1 MVFIYLCP
9 KTINQIKNIIM
20 SFIRKVS
27 LIAGLTLALG
37 VTAQTNPLWMRYSA
51 ISPDGQTI
59 AFSYKGDL
67 FTVPAAG
74 GTAHQLTSNAAYDAY
89 PVWSPDGGS
98 IAFASAREG
107 GLDVY
112 IVGKQGGTPLRLTT
126 DSGNETPLCFLDNGT
141 VLFEATNMPSARSI
155 LFASRSFP
163 QVYQVS
169 ASGGR
174 ARLFSELPM
183 QDLSVNAHGDILYH
197 DIKGYEDPFRK
208 HHTSSITRDVWLK
221 QEGKF
226 TKLTD
231 FNGEDR
237 TPRWAPDGK
246 SYYYLSE
253 MDGTFNVYR
262 NTIGGKPVQ
271 LTRHITNPVRFLTVA
286 NNGTLCYGYNGEI
299 YTLREGEEPHRVNI
313 TIAAD
318 QTEKDLVRQIRSSG
332 ATAISVSP
340 SGKEVAFVMHGDV
353 YVTSVEYKTTKQV
366 TNTPE
371 QERTID
377 FAPDGR
383 SIVYDSERGG
393 MWQIYQTSIKNK
405 DEKLFTYAT
414 DLVEEQLTN
423 TGHTS
428 IQPTYSPD
436 GKSVAFLEDRA
447 TLRAVDVKSKVVRTL
462 MDGKFI
468 YSYSDGDVW
477 YEWSPDSRWLL
488 SSYIGQ
494 GGWNSQ
500 DVALVNAS
508 GNGEVHNLTESG
520 YNEGNAK
527 WVLGGKAMIFTSD
540 RAGFRSHGSW
550 GAEDDV
556 YIMFF
561 DLDAYERFKMTKE
574 EKALADEAAKEKKK
588 ETADKAKNDKPVK
601 KSNKK
606 KKGGAADEK
615 PAVPALQLD
624 LENCGDRI
632 ARLTVNSSRL
642 GDMVLSNGGDTL
654 YYQAAFEGGMD
665 LWKHDLRENK
675 TEIVL
680 KDVGYGPMTADKDG
694 KNLFLCTGS
703 GIKKIDLAK
712 GKPEAVSFEANFNYR
727 PAQEREYIFNH
738 IWQQVQDKFYVEN
751 IHGVDWQGYRENYKR
766 FLPYINNNYDFRDM
780 LSEMLGE
787 LNGSHTGARY
797 NPEGPT
803 LKTAALGLFMDAS
816 YQGDGLR
823 VEEVIKRGPFAVKK
837 TGVTPGCIIEK
848 IDGNEIRANEDYN
861 WMLDGKAG
869 KPIRVT
875 VYNPMIKKRFDVNVK
890 AISKGEQTEL
900 LYKRWVDRNRALVD
914 SLSGG
919 QLAYVHVKEMDSE
932 SFRTVYR
939 ELLSD
944 KNRNR
949 KAAIVDE
956 RHNGGGWLHDDLCT
970 LLGGKQYQEFVPHG
984 KVVGADPFNKWTKPS
999 CVLVCEDDYSNGHG
1013 FPWVYRELGI
1023 GKLIGTPVAGTMT
1036 AVWWETLIDRTLV
1049 FGIPQVGCR
1058 DMRGNYCENTPL
1070 LPDVE
1075 VYNTPEDYLTGHDR
1089 QLERAIQE
1097 MLK

>member
-1 MVFIYLCP
+1 MNN
-9 KTINQIKNIIM
+9 K
-20 SFIRKVS
+20 RR
-27 LIAGLTLALG
+27 LTLVAIVLMAIG
-37 VTAQTNPLWMRYSA
+37 AAAQNNPLWMRFCA

-59 AFSYKGDL
+59 AFSYMGDL
-67 FTVPAAG
+67 FTVPTQG
-74 GTAHQLTSNAAYDAY
+74 GTAHQLTTNAGYDAY
-89 PVWSPDGGS
+89 PVWSHDGRS

-107 GLDVY
+107 SLDVY
-112 IVGKQGGTPLRLTT
+112 VMDKDGGTPKRLTT
-126 DSGNETPLCFLDNGT
+126 DSGNETPLCFLDDGT
-141 VLFEATNMPSARSI
+141 VLFEATNMPTAQSN

-169 ASGGR
+169 VNGGR
-174 ARLFSELPM
+174 ARLFSALPM
-183 QDLSVNAHGDILYH
+183 QDLSINSRGDILYH

-208 HHTSSITRDVWLK
+208 HHTSAITRDIWL
-221 QEGKF
+221 QRDGQY

-237 TPRWAPDGK
+237 TPRWAADGN

-253 MDGTFNVYR
+253 QDGTFNVYK
-262 NTIGGKPVQ
+262 NTVGGQAVQ
-271 LTRHITNPVRFLTVA
+271 LTRHKDNPVRFLTVA
-286 NNGTLCYGYNGEI
+286 NNGVLCYGYNGEI
-299 YTLREGEEPHRVNI
+299 YTLREGGEPQRVNI

-318 QTEKDLVRQIRSSG
+318 RTDKELIRQVKTKG
-332 ATAISVSP
+332 ATSICVSP

-353 YVTSVEYKTTKQV
+353 YVTSVDYKTTKQV

-377 FAPDGR
+377 FSPDGR
-383 SIVYDSERGG
+383 SIVYDSERDG
-393 MWQIYQTSIKNK
+393 MWQIYQTSIVNK

-414 DLVEEQLTN
+414 DLKEEQLTN
-423 TGHTS
+423 TGRTS
-428 IQPTYSPD
+428 FQPKYSPD
-436 GKSVAFLEDRA
+436 GKSVAFLKDRC
-447 TLRAVDVKSKVVRTL
+447 TLCAVDVKSKAVRTL
-462 MDGKFI
+462 LDDKYN

-477 YEWSPDSRWLL
+477 FEWSPDSRWLV
-488 SSYIGQ
+488 SSYIGT

-500 DVALVNAS
+500 DVALVSAN
-508 GNGEVHNLTESG
+508 GNKEVHNLTESG

-527 WVLGGKAMIFTSD
+527 WVLGGKAIIFGSD

-550 GAEDDV
+550 GSEDDV

-561 DLDAYERFKMTKE
+561 DLDAYEHFKMSKE
-574 EKALADEAAKEKKK
+574 EKVLQEEAEKEKKK
-588 ETADKAKNDKPVK
+588 EADKEQADKKDKKKND
-601 KSNKK
+601 KK
-606 KKGGAADEK
+606 KKGADADK
-615 PAVPALQLD
+615 PEVPALQFD
-624 LENCGDRI
+624 LENCRDRI
-632 ARLTVNSSRL
+632 VRLTVNSARMS
-642 GDMVLSNGGDTL
+642 DAVLSTSGDTL
-654 YYQAAFEGGMD
+654 YYLAAFEGDMD

-680 KDVGYGPMTADKDG
+680 KGVGEGELKADKG
-694 KNLFLCTGS
+694 CKNLFLCTEG

-712 GKPEAVSFEANFNYR
+712 GKPEAVNFEANFNYR
-727 PAQEREYIFNH
+727 PQEEREYIFNH
-738 IWQQVQDKFYVEN
+738 VWQQVKDKFYVEN
-751 IHGVDWQGYRENYKR
+751 LHGVDWEAYRDNYKR

-797 NPEGPT
+797 NPEGPS
-803 LKTAALGLFMDAS
+803 LKTAALGLFLDDT
-816 YQGDGLR
+816 YQGDGLK
-823 VEEVIKRGPFAVKK
+823 VEEVIKRGPFDEKK

-848 IDGNEIRANEDYN
+848 IDGNAILEGEDYN

-875 VYNPMIKKRFDVNVK
+875 VFNPKTGKRFDVNVK
-890 AISKGEQTEL
+890 AISKGAQQEL

-919 QLAYVHVKEMDSE
+919 QLAYVHVKEMNSE

-949 KAAIVDE
+949 KAVIVDE

-970 LLGGKQYQEFVPHG
+970 LLGGKQYQSFVPQG
-984 KVVGADPFNKWTKPS
+984 KYVGADPFNKWTKPS
-999 CVLVCEDDYSNGHG
+999 CVLMCEDDYSNGHG
-1013 FPWVYRELGI
+1013 FPFVYRELGI

-1036 AVWWETLIDRTLV
+1036 AVWWETLIDNTLI
-1049 FGIPQVGCR
+1049 FGIPQVGCL
-1058 DMRGNYCENTPL
+1058 DMRGNYCENSPL
-1070 LPDVE
+1070 LPDIE
-1075 VYNTPEDYLTGHDR
+1075 VYNTPEDYLSGHDR
-1089 QLERAIQE
+1089 QLERAVQE

>member
-1 MVFIYLCP
+1 MN
-9 KTINQIKNIIM
+9 KTK
-20 SFIRKVS
+20 R
-27 LIAGLTLALG
+27 LTLVAMLLLAIG
-37 VTAQTNPLWMRYSA
+37 AAAQTNPLWMRFCA

-59 AFSYKGDL
+59 AFSYMGDI
-67 FTVPAAG
+67 FTVPTQG
-74 GTAHQLTSNAAYDAY
+74 GTARQLTTNAAYDAY
-89 PVWSPDGGS
+89 PVWSPDGQRL
-98 IAFASAREG
+98 AFSSSREG
-107 GLDVY
+107 SLDVY
-112 IVGKQGGTPLRLTT
+112 VVDKNGGTPKRLTT
-126 DSGNETPLCFLDNGT
+126 DSGDETPLCFLNGET
-141 VLFEATNMPSARSI
+141 VLFEATNMPTAQSI

-169 ASGGR
+169 TSGGR
-174 ARLFSELPM
+174 ARLFSALPM
-183 QDLSVNAHGDILYH
+183 QDLSINGQGDILYH

-208 HHTSSITRDVWLK
+208 HHTSAITRDIWL
-221 QEGKF
+221 QRDGQF
-226 TKLTD
+226 TKLTS

-237 TPRWAPDGK
+237 TPRWAADGN

-253 MDGTFNVYR
+253 QDGTFNVYK
-262 NTIGGKPVQ
+262 NTIGGQAVQ
-271 LTRHITNPVRFLTVA
+271 LTHHKNNPVRFLSVA
-286 NNGTLCYGYNGEI
+286 GNGTLCYGYNGEI
-299 YTLREGEEPHRVNI
+299 YTLREGSEPQRVAI

-318 QTEKDLVRQIRSSG
+318 RNDKELIRQVKSNG

-353 YVTSVEYKTTKQV
+353 YVTAVDYKTTKQI

-377 FAPDGR
+377 FSPDGR
-383 SIVYDSERGG
+383 SIVYDSERNG

-428 IQPTYSPD
+428 FQPQYSPD
-436 GKSVAFLEDRA
+436 GKSVAFLKDRC
-447 TLRAVDVKSKVVRTL
+447 TLSAVDVKTKAVRTL
-462 MDGKFI
+462 MDDKYIF
-468 YSYSDGDVW
+468 SYSDGDVW
-477 YEWSPDSRWLL
+477 FEWSPDSRWLI
-488 SSYIGQ
+488 SSYIGT

-508 GNGEVHNLTESG
+508 GNQEIHNLTESG

-527 WVLGGKAMIFTSD
+527 WALGGKAIIFTSD

-550 GAEDDV
+550 GSEDDV
-556 YIMFF
+556 YIMFL
-561 DLDAYERFKMTKE
+561 DLDAYEHFRMSKE
-574 EKALADEAAKEKKK
+574 EKVLQEEAEKEKKK
-588 ETADKAKNDKPVK
+588 EADKQQADKNTKKKND
-601 KSNKK
+601 KK
-606 KKGGAADEK
+606 KKGAEADK
-615 PAVPALQLD
+615 PAVPALQFD
-624 LENCGDRI
+624 LENCRDRV

-642 GDMVLSNGGDTL
+642 GDAVLSVSGDTL
-654 YYQAAFEGGMD
+654 YYLAAFEGGMD
-665 LWKHDLRENK
+665 LWKHDMRENK

-680 KDVGYGPMTADKDG
+680 KGVGEGQLVADKG
-694 KNLFLCTGS
+694 CKNLFVCTNG

-712 GKPEAVSFEANFNYR
+712 GKPEAVNFEANFNYR
-727 PAQEREYIFNH
+727 PQEEREYIFDH
-738 IWQQVQDKFYVEN
+738 VWQQVKDKFYVEN
-751 IHGVDWQGYRENYKR
+751 LHGTDWEGYRENYKR

-797 NPEGPT
+797 NPEGPS
-803 LKTAALGLFMDAS
+803 LKTAALGLFLDDT
-816 YQGDGLR
+816 YQGDGLK
-823 VEEVIKRGPFAVKK
+823 VAEVIKRGPFDVKK
-837 TGVTPGCIIEK
+837 TGVTAGCIIEK
-848 IDGNEIRANEDYN
+848 IDGNAILANEDYT

-869 KPIRVT
+869 KPIRVSVFSPAT
-875 VYNPMIKKRFDVNVK
+875 GKRFDVNIK
-890 AISKGEQTEL
+890 AISKGAQQEL

-919 QLAYVHVKEMDSE
+919 QLAYVHVKEMNSP

-949 KAAIVDE
+949 KAVIVDE

-970 LLGGKQYQEFVPHG
+970 LLGGQQYQSFVPKG
-984 KVVGADPFNKWTKPS
+984 KYVGADPFNKWNKPS
-999 CVLVCEDDYSNGHG
+999 CVLMCEDDYSNGHG
-1013 FPWVYRELGI
+1013 FPFVYRELGI

-1036 AVWWETLIDRTLV
+1036 AVWWETLIDGSLI
-1049 FGIPQVGCR
+1049 FGIPQVGCV

-1070 LPDVE
+1070 LPDIE

-1089 QLERAIQE
+1089 QLERAVEE

>member
-1 MVFIYLCP
+1 MR
-9 KTINQIKNIIM
+9 IK
-20 SFIRKVS
+20 RRLAVVAAA
-27 LIAGLTLALG
+27 LLALAS
-37 VTAQTNPLWMRYSA
+37 TAQTNPLWMRFSA
-51 ISPDGQTI
+51 ISPDGNTI

-67 FTVPAAG
+67 FTVSAQG

-89 PVWSPDGGS
+89 PVWSPNGQC

-107 GLDVY
+107 SLDVF
-112 IVGKQGGTPLRLTT
+112 IVDKDGGTPKRLTT
-126 DSGNETPLCFLDNGT
+126 DSGNETPLCFLDDGT
-141 VLFEATNMPSARSI
+141 VLFEATIMPTAKSI
-155 LFASRSFP
+155 LFAGRSFP

-169 ASGGR
+169 TDGGR
-174 ARLFSELPM
+174 ARLFSALPM
-183 QDLSVNAHGDILYH
+183 QDLSINARGDILYH
-197 DIKGYEDPFRK
+197 DIKGYEDPYRK
-208 HHTSSITRDVWLK
+208 HHTSSITRDVWLN
-221 QEGKF
+221 QNGKF
-226 TKLTD
+226 TKLTS

-237 TPRWAPDGK
+237 TPRWAPDGNA
-246 SYYYLSE
+246 YYYLSE
-253 MDGTFNVYR
+253 QDGTFNVYK
-262 NTIGGKPVQ
+262 NTIGGGQPKQ
-271 LTRHITNPVRFLTVA
+271 LTRHEKNPVRFLTVA

-299 YTLREGEEPHRVNI
+299 YTLQEGGQPRKVDI

-318 QTEKDLVRQIRSSG
+318 VDDKDLVRQIETSG

-353 YVTSVEYKTTKQV
+353 YVTSVDYKTTKQV

-377 FAPDGR
+377 FSPDGR

-405 DEKLFTYAT
+405 DEKQFTYAT

-423 TGHTS
+423 TGKTS
-428 IQPTYSPD
+428 IQPSYSPD

-447 TLRAVDVKSKVVRTL
+447 TLRAVDVKSKAVRTL
-462 MDGKFI
+462 MDGKYI

-488 SSYIGQ
+488 SSYIGE

-540 RAGFRSHGSW
+540 RAGYRSHGSW
-550 GAEDDV
+550 GTEDDV

-561 DLDAYERFKMTKE
+561 DLDAYDRFRMTKE
-574 EKALADEAAKEKKK
+574 EKVLLEEAEKEKKK
-588 ETADKAKNDKPVK
+588 EADNKGKNDKPAK
-601 KSNKK
+601 KKDNKK
-606 KKGGAADEK
+606 KKGAAAEEK
-615 PAVPALQLD
+615 PAGPALQFDLD
-624 LENCGDRI
+624 NCRDRI
-632 ARLTVNSSRL
+632 ARLTVNSSHL
-642 GDMVLSNGGDTL
+642 GGAVLSNGGDTL

-680 KDVGYGPMTADKDG
+680 KGVGSGPMMASKDG
-694 KNLFLCTGS
+694 KNLFVCTGS

-712 GKPEAVSFEANFNYR
+712 GKPEAVDFEANFNYR
-727 PAQEREYIFNH
+727 PYQEREYIFNH
-738 IWQQVQDKFYVEN
+738 IWQQVKDKFYVED
-751 IHGVDWQGYRENYKR
+751 IHGVDWEGYRDNYKR

-797 NPEGPT
+797 NPEGAA
-803 LKTAALGLFMDAS
+803 LKTAALGLFLDDT

-823 VEEVIKRGPFAVKK
+823 VEEVIKRGPFDVKK
-837 TGVTPGCIIEK
+837 TGVTPGCIIEA
-848 IDGNEIRANEDYN
+848 IDGNGISAGKDYN

-869 KPIRVT
+869 KPIHVT
-875 VYNPMIKKRFDVNVK
+875 VYNPTTKKRFDVTVK
-890 AISKGEQTEL
+890 AISKGEQNEL

-919 QLAYVHVKEMDSE
+919 QLAYVHVKEMNSE

-949 KAAIVDE
+949 KAVIVDE

-970 LLGGKQYQEFVPHG
+970 LLSGKQYQTFVPHG
-984 KVVGADPFNKWTKPS
+984 KVVGADPYNKWTKPS
-999 CVLVCEDDYSNGHG
+999 CVLMCEDDYSNGHG
-1013 FPWVYRELGI
+1013 FPFVYKELGI
-1023 GKLIGTPVAGTMT
+1023 GKLIGTPVPGTMT
-1036 AVWWETLIDRTLV
+1036 AVWWETLIDRSLI

-1058 DMRGNYCENTPL
+1058 DMRGNFCENTQL
-1070 LPDVE
+1070 MPDIE
-1075 VYNTPEDYLTGHDR
+1075 VYNTPEDYLNGHDR
-1089 QLERAIQE
+1089 QLERAVQE
-1097 MLK
+1097 MMK

>member
-1 MVFIYLCP
+1 M
-9 KTINQIKNIIM
+9 NIT
-20 SFIRKVS
+20 RK
-27 LIAGLTLALG
+27 LTLMVAVLM
-37 VTAQTNPLWMRYSA
+37 TIAASAQTNPLWMRFCA

-67 FTVPAAG
+67 FTVSSQG
-74 GTAHQLTSNAAYDAY
+74 GAAHQLTSNAAYDAY
-89 PVWSPDGGS
+89 PVWSPDGQR

-107 GLDVY
+107 SLDVY
-112 IVGKQGGTPLRLTT
+112 VVDKEGGTPKRLTT
-126 DSGNETPLCFLDNGT
+126 DSGNETPLWFLDDGT
-141 VLFEATNMPSARSI
+141 VLFEATNMPTSKSI

-163 QVYQVS
+163 QVYQVNT
-169 ASGGR
+169 SGGR
-174 ARLFSELPM
+174 ARLYSELPM
-183 QDLSVNAHGDILYH
+183 QDLSVNARGDVLYH

-208 HHTSSITRDVWLK
+208 HHTSSITRDIWLK
-221 QEGKF
+221 QSGKF
-226 TKLTD
+226 TKLTS

-237 TPRWAPDGK
+237 TPRWAPDGNA
-246 SYYYLSE
+246 YYYLSE
-253 MDGTFNVYR
+253 QDGTFNVYK
-262 NTIGGKPVQ
+262 NTIGGQAKQ
-271 LTRHITNPVRFLTVA
+271 LTHHKDNPVRFLTVA

-299 YTLREGEEPHRVNI
+299 YTLREGGEPQRVNI
-313 TIAAD
+313 TVTAD
-318 QTEKDLVRQIRSSG
+318 RSEKELIRQIKGNG

-340 SGKEVAFVMHGDV
+340 GGKEVAFVMHGDV
-353 YVTSVEYKTTKQV
+353 YVTSVEYNTTKQV

-377 FAPDGR
+377 FSPDGR
-383 SIVYDSERGG
+383 SIVYDSERNG

-414 DLVEEQLTN
+414 DLEEVQLTN

-428 IQPTYSPD
+428 LQPKYSPD
-436 GKSVAFLEDRA
+436 GKSVAFLENRG
-447 TLRAVDVKSKVVRTL
+447 TLRAVDVKTKAVRTL
-462 MDGKFI
+462 MDGKYI

-488 SSYIGQ
+488 SSYIGT

-500 DVALVNAS
+500 DIALVNAS
-508 GNGEVHNLTESG
+508 GNGEIHNLTESG
-520 YNEGNAK
+520 YNEGNGK

-540 RAGFRSHGSW
+540 RAGYRSHGSW
-550 GAEDDV
+550 GTEDDI

-561 DLDAYERFKMTKE
+561 DLDAYERFTMTKE
-574 EKALADEAAKEKKK
+574 EKVMREEADKEKKK
-588 ETADKAKNDKPVK
+588 ETAEKEKNDKNAK
-601 KSNKK
+601 KKDKK
-606 KKGGAADEK
+606 KKGDADADK
-615 PAVPALQLD
+615 PAVEPLQFD
-624 LENCGDRI
+624 LENCRDRI

-642 GDMVLSNGGDTL
+642 GDAVLSNGGDTL

-680 KDVGYGPMTADKDG
+680 KDVGYGPMLADKDK
-694 KNLFLCTGS
+694 KNLFLCTGR

-712 GKPEAVSFEANFNYR
+712 GKPEAVSYEANFNYR
-727 PAQEREYIFNH
+727 PYEERQYIFNH
-738 IWQQVQDKFYVEN
+738 IWQQVKDKFYVED
-751 IHGVDWQGYRENYKR
+751 IHGVDWEGYRKNYER

-797 NPEGPT
+797 NPEGPS
-803 LKTAALGLFMDAS
+803 LKTAALGLFLDDT
-816 YQGDGLR
+816 YQGNGLR
-823 VEEVIKRGPFAVKK
+823 VDEVIKRGPFAVKN
-837 TGVTPGCIIEK
+837 TGVKPGCIIEK
-848 IDGNEIRANEDYN
+848 IDGHEILAGEDYN

-869 KPIRVT
+869 KPIRVS
-875 VYNPMIKKRFDVNVK
+875 VFDPKAGKRFDVTVK

-914 SLSGG
+914 SLSHG
-919 QLAYVHVKEMDSE
+919 QLAYVHVKEMNSE

-939 ELLSD
+939 ELLND

-949 KAAIVDE
+949 KAVIVDE

-970 LLGGKQYQEFVPHG
+970 LLSGKQYQSFVPHG
-984 KVVGADPFNKWTKPS
+984 QYVGADPFNKWTKPS
-999 CVLVCEDDYSNGHG
+999 CVLMCEDDYSNGHG
-1013 FPWVYRELGI
+1013 FPFVYKELGI
-1023 GKLIGTPVAGTMT
+1023 GKLIGTPVPGTMT
-1036 AVWWETLIDRTLV
+1036 AVWWETLIDPSLV

-1058 DMRGNYCENTPL
+1058 DMRGNFCENTPL
-1070 LPDVE
+1070 MPDIE
-1075 VYNTPEDYLTGHDR
+1075 VYNTPEDYLSGHDR
-1089 QLERAIQE
+1089 QLERAVQE

>member
-1 MVFIYLCP
+1 MNV
-9 KTINQIKNIIM
+9 T
-20 SFIRKVS
+20 RK
-27 LIAGLTLALG
+27 LTLMVAVMMTIG
-37 VTAQTNPLWMRYSA
+37 AAAQTNPLWMRFCA

-67 FTVPAAG
+67 FTVSTQG
-74 GTAHQLTSNAAYDAY
+74 GTARQLTSNAAYDAY
-89 PVWSPDGGS
+89 PVWSADGQR

-107 GLDVY
+107 SLDVY
-112 IVGKQGGTPLRLTT
+112 IVGKDGGTPTRLTT
-126 DSGNETPLCFLDNGT
+126 DSGNETPLWFLNDDT
-141 VLFEATNMPSARSI
+141 VLFEATNMPTAKSI

-163 QVYQVS
+163 QVYQVGT
-169 ASGGR
+169 SGGGR
-174 ARLFSELPM
+174 PRLFSALPM
-183 QDLSVNAHGDILYH
+183 QDLSINARGDVLYH

-208 HHTSSITRDVWLK
+208 HHTSSITRDIWMK
-221 QEGKF
+221 QGESF
-226 TKLTD
+226 TKLTS

-237 TPRWAPDGK
+237 TPRWAPDGNA
-246 SYYYLSE
+246 YYYLSE
-253 MDGTFNVYR
+253 QDGTFNVYK
-262 NTIGGKPVQ
+262 NTIGGQPKQ
-271 LTRHITNPVRFLTVA
+271 LTHHKDNPVRFLTVA

-299 YTLREGEEPHRVNI
+299 YTLHEGGEPQRVNI

-318 QTEKDLVRQIRSSG
+318 ANDKDLIRQIKSSG
-332 ATAISVSP
+332 ATSISVSP
-340 SGKEVAFVMHGDV
+340 GGKEVAFVMHGDV

-377 FAPDGR
+377 FSPDGR
-383 SIVYDSERGG
+383 SIVYDSERNGI
-393 MWQIYQTSIKNK
+393 WQIYQTSIKNK
-405 DEKLFTYAT
+405 DDKLFTYAT

-423 TGHTS
+423 TVHTS
-428 IQPTYSPD
+428 IQPKYSPD
-436 GKSVAFLEDRA
+436 GKSVAFLEDRG
-447 TLRAVDVKSKVVRTL
+447 TLRAVDVKSKAVRTL
-462 MDGKFI
+462 MDGKYI

-488 SSYIGQ
+488 SSYIGT

-540 RAGFRSHGSW
+540 RAGYRSHGSW

-561 DLDAYERFKMTKE
+561 DLDAYDRFRMSKE
-574 EKALADEAAKEKKK
+574 EKVMLEEAEKEQKK
-588 ETADKAKNDKPVK
+588 EADKAKSDKPEK
-601 KSNKK
+601 KKNDKK
-606 KKGGAADEK
+606 KKAATDEK
-615 PAVPALQLD
+615 PAVPALQFD
-624 LENCGDRI
+624 LENCRDRI
-632 ARLTVNSSRL
+632 IRLTVNSSRL
-642 GDMVLSNGGDTL
+642 GDYVLSKGGDTL

-665 LWKHDLRENK
+665 LWKHDLREKK

-680 KDVGYGPMTADKDG
+680 KDVGYGGMKADKDG

-712 GKPEAVSFEANFNYR
+712 GKPEPVAYEANFNYR
-727 PAQEREYIFNH
+727 PYQEREYIFNH
-738 IWQQVQDKFYVEN
+738 IWQQVKDKFYVED
-751 IHGVDWQGYRENYKR
+751 IHGVDWEGYRDNYKR

-797 NPEGPT
+797 NPDGPA
-803 LKTAALGLFMDAS
+803 LKTAALGLFLDDT

-823 VEEVIKRGPFAVKK
+823 IEEVIKRGPFDVKK
-837 TGVTPGCIIEK
+837 TGVTTGCIIEG
-848 IDGNEIRANEDYN
+848 IDGNNIAAGEDYN

-875 VYNPMIKKRFDVNVK
+875 VFNPTTKKRFDVTVK
-890 AISKGEQTEL
+890 AISKGEQQEL
-900 LYKRWVDRNRALVD
+900 LYKRWVDRNRVLVD

-919 QLAYVHVKEMDSE
+919 QLAYVHVKEMNSE
-932 SFRTVYR
+932 SFRTVYL

-949 KAAIVDE
+949 KAVIVDE

-970 LLGGKQYQEFVPHG
+970 LLSGKQYQSFVPHG
-984 KVVGADPFNKWTKPS
+984 QYVGADPFNKWTKPS
-999 CVLVCEDDYSNGHG
+999 CVLMCEDDYSNGHG
-1013 FPWVYRELGI
+1013 FPFVYKELGI
-1023 GKLIGTPVAGTMT
+1023 GKLIGTPVPGTMT
-1036 AVWWETLIDRTLV
+1036 AVWWETLIDRSLV

-1058 DMRGNYCENTPL
+1058 DMRGNFCENTPL

-1089 QLERAIQE
+1089 QLERAVQE

>member
-1 MVFIYLCP
+1 MS
-9 KTINQIKNIIM
+9 IK
-20 SFIRKVS
+20 RRLAVVAAA
-27 LIAGLTLALG
+27 LLALAS
-37 VTAQTNPLWMRYSA
+37 TAQTNPLWMRFSA
-51 ISPDGQTI
+51 ISPDGNTI

-67 FTVPAAG
+67 FTVSSQG

-89 PVWSPDGGS
+89 PVWSPNGQR

-107 GLDVY
+107 SLDVF
-112 IVGKQGGTPLRLTT
+112 IVDKDGGTPKRLTT
-126 DSGNETPLCFLDNGT
+126 DSGNETPLCFLDDGT
-141 VLFEATNMPSARSI
+141 VLFEATIMPTAKSI
-155 LFASRSFP
+155 LFAGRSFP

-169 ASGGR
+169 ADGGR
-174 ARLFSELPM
+174 ARLFSALPM
-183 QDLSVNAHGDILYH
+183 QDLSINARGDILYH

-208 HHTSSITRDVWLK
+208 HHTSSITRDVWLN
-221 QEGKF
+221 QNGKF
-226 TKLTD
+226 TKLTS

-237 TPRWAPDGK
+237 TPRWAPGGNA
-246 SYYYLSE
+246 YYYLSE
-253 MDGTFNVYR
+253 QDGTFNVYK
-262 NTIGGKPVQ
+262 NTIGGGQPKQ
-271 LTRHITNPVRFLTVA
+271 LTRHEKNPVRFLTVA

-299 YTLREGEEPHRVNI
+299 YTLQEGGQPRKVDI

-318 QTEKDLVRQIRSSG
+318 VDDKDLVRQIKSSG

-353 YVTSVEYKTTKQV
+353 YVTSVDYKTTKQV

-377 FAPDGR
+377 FSPDGR

-405 DEKLFTYAT
+405 DEKQFTYAT

-423 TGHTS
+423 TGKTS
-428 IQPTYSPD
+428 IQPSYSPD

-447 TLRAVDVKSKVVRTL
+447 TLRAVDVKSKAVRTL
-462 MDGKFI
+462 MDGKYI

-488 SSYIGQ
+488 SSYIGE

-500 DVALVNAS
+500 DVALVSAS

-540 RAGFRSHGSW
+540 RAGYRSHGSW
-550 GAEDDV
+550 GSEDDV

-561 DLDAYERFKMTKE
+561 DLDAYDRFRMTKE
-574 EKALADEAAKEKKK
+574 EKVLLEEAEKEKKK
-588 ETADKAKNDKPVK
+588 EAADKGKNDKSAQK
-601 KSNKK
+601 KDNKK
-606 KKGGAADEK
+606 KKGAAVEEK
-615 PAVPALQLD
+615 PAVPALQFDLD
-624 LENCGDRI
+624 NCRDRI
-632 ARLTVNSSRL
+632 ARLTVNSSHL
-642 GDMVLSNGGDTL
+642 GGAVLSNGGDTL

-680 KDVGYGPMTADKDG
+680 KGVGSGPMMASKDG
-694 KNLFLCTGS
+694 KNLFVCTGS

-712 GKPEAVSFEANFNYR
+712 GKPEPVNFEANFNYR
-727 PAQEREYIFNH
+727 PYQEREYIFNH
-738 IWQQVQDKFYVEN
+738 IWQQVKDKFYVED
-751 IHGVDWQGYRENYKR
+751 IHGVDWEGYRDNYKR

-797 NPEGPT
+797 NPEGAT
-803 LKTAALGLFMDAS
+803 LKTAALGLFLDDT

-823 VEEVIKRGPFAVKK
+823 VEEVIKRGPFDVKK
-837 TGVTPGCIIEK
+837 TGVTPGCIIEA
-848 IDGNEIRANEDYN
+848 IDGNSIAAGKDYN

-869 KPIRVT
+869 KPIHVT
-875 VYNPMIKKRFDVNVK
+875 VYNPATKKRFDVTVK
-890 AISKGEQTEL
+890 AISKGEQNEL
-900 LYKRWVDRNRALVD
+900 LYKRWVDRNRTLVD

-919 QLAYVHVKEMDSE
+919 QLAYVHVKEMNSE

-949 KAAIVDE
+949 KAVIVDE

-970 LLGGKQYQEFVPHG
+970 LLSGKQYQTFVPHG
-984 KVVGADPFNKWTKPS
+984 KAVGVDPYNKWTKPS
-999 CVLVCEDDYSNGHG
+999 CVLMCEDDYSNGHG
-1013 FPWVYRELGI
+1013 FPFVYKELGI
-1023 GKLIGTPVAGTMT
+1023 GKLIGTPVPGTMT
-1036 AVWWETLIDRTLV
+1036 AVWWETLIDRSLI

-1058 DMRGNYCENTPL
+1058 DMRGNFCENTQL
-1070 LPDVE
+1070 MPDIE
-1075 VYNTPEDYLTGHDR
+1075 VYNTPEDYLNGHDR
-1089 QLERAIQE
+1089 QLERAVQE
-1097 MLK
+1097 MMK

>member
-1 MVFIYLCP
+1 MS
-9 KTINQIKNIIM
+9 IK
-20 SFIRKVS
+20 RT
-27 LIAGLTLALG
+27 LTLVVVLLAAIVG
-37 VTAQTNPLWMRYSA
+37 TAQTNPLWMRFCA

-67 FTVPAAG
+67 FTVPVQG
-74 GTAHQLTSNAAYDAY
+74 GTAHQVTTNAAYDAY
-89 PVWSPDGGS
+89 PVWSTDGQS
-98 IAFASAREG
+98 LAFASAREG
-107 GLDVY
+107 SLDVY
-112 IVGKQGGTPLRLTT
+112 LIDKNGGTPKRLTT

-141 VLFEATNMPSARSI
+141 VLFEATNMPTAQSI

-169 ASGGR
+169 TDGGR
-174 ARLFSELPM
+174 ARLFSALPM
-183 QDLSVNAHGDILYH
+183 QDLSINARGDILYH

-221 QEGKF
+221 QGDKF

-237 TPRWAPDGK
+237 TPRWAPDG
-246 SYYYLSE
+246 SAYYYLSE
-253 MDGTFNVYR
+253 QDGTFNVYK
-262 NTIGGKPVQ
+262 NTVGGKAKQ
-271 LTRHITNPVRFLTVA
+271 LTRHTANPVRFLTVA

-299 YTLREGEEPHRVNI
+299 YTLHEGNAPQRVNI
-313 TIAAD
+313 TIATD
-318 QTEKDLVRQIRSSG
+318 RTEKELIRDIKKGG
-332 ATAISVSP
+332 ATSISVSP

-353 YVTSVEYKTTKQV
+353 YVTSVEYNTTKQV

-383 SIVYDSERGG
+383 SIVYDSERNG

-428 IQPTYSPD
+428 LQPAYSPD

-447 TLRAVDVKSKVVRTL
+447 TLRAVDVKTKALRTL
-462 MDGKFI
+462 MDGKYI

-477 YEWSPDSRWLL
+477 FEWSPDSRWLL
-488 SSYIGQ
+488 SSYIGE

-520 YNEGNAK
+520 YNEANAK
-527 WVLGGKAMIFTSD
+527 WVLGGKAMIFDSD
-540 RAGFRSHGSW
+540 RAGYRSHGSW
-550 GAEDDV
+550 GAESDI

-561 DLDAYERFKMTKE
+561 DLDAYEHFKMTKE
-574 EKALADEAAKEKKK
+574 EKVMREEAEKEKKK
-588 ETADKAKNDKPVK
+588 EAEKAKNEKNDKK
-601 KSNKK
+601 KDNKK
-606 KKGGAADEK
+606 KKGASEEK
-615 PAVPALQLD
+615 PTVPPLQFD
-624 LENCGDRI
+624 LENCRDRI
-632 ARLTVNSSRL
+632 VRLTVNSSRL
-642 GDMVLSNGGDTL
+642 GDAVLSKGGDTL

-680 KDVGYGPMTADKDG
+680 KDVGHGPMMADKDG
-694 KNLFLCTGS
+694 KNLFVCTGK

-712 GKPEAVSFEANFNYR
+712 GKPEPVNFEADFNYR
-727 PAQEREYIFNH
+727 PQEEREYIFNH
-738 IWQQVQDKFYVEN
+738 IWQQVKDKFYVED
-751 IHGVDWQGYRENYKR
+751 IHGVDWEGYRENYKR

-803 LKTAALGLFMDAS
+803 LKTAALGLFLDDT
-816 YQGDGLR
+816 YQGNGLR
-823 VEEVIKRGPFAVKK
+823 VEEVIKRGPFAVKN

-848 IDGNEIRANEDYN
+848 IDGNEIRAHEDYN

-869 KPIRVT
+869 KPVRVS
-875 VYNPMIKKRFDVNVK
+875 VYNPKTGKRFDVNIK

-914 SLSGG
+914 SLSHG
-919 QLAYVHVKEMDSE
+919 QLAYVHVKEMNSE

-949 KAAIVDE
+949 KAVIVDE

-970 LLGGKQYQEFVPHG
+970 LLSGKQYQDFVPHG

-999 CVLVCEDDYSNGHG
+999 CVLMCEDDYSNGHG
-1013 FPWVYRELGI
+1013 FPFVYKELGI
-1023 GKLIGTPVAGTMT
+1023 GKLIGTPVPGTMT
-1036 AVWWETLIDRTLV
+1036 AVWWETLIDRSLI

-1058 DMRGNYCENTPL
+1058 DMRGNFCENTPL

-1075 VYNTPEDYLTGHDR
+1075 VYNTPEDFLNGHDR

>member
-1 MVFIYLCP
+1 MNISRKLAVMAALLV
-9 KTINQIKNIIM
+9 TI
-20 SFIRKVS
+20 V
-27 LIAGLTLALG
+27 G
-37 VTAQTNPLWMRYSA
+37 TAQTDPLWMRFCA
-51 ISPDGQTI
+51 ISPDGSTI

-67 FTVPAAG
+67 FTVPVQG
-74 GTAHQLTSNAAYDAY
+74 GTARQLTSNAEYDAY
-89 PVWSPDGGS
+89 PVWSPDGQRV
-98 IAFASAREG
+98 AFASAREG
-107 GLDVY
+107 SLDVY
-112 IVGKQGGTPLRLTT
+112 LIDKDGGAPKRLTT

-141 VLFEATNMPSARSI
+141 VLFEATNIPTAKSI

-169 ASGGR
+169 TEGGR

-183 QDLSVNAHGDILYH
+183 QDLDINGNGDILYH
-197 DIKGYEDPFRK
+197 DIKGYEDPYRK
-208 HHTSSITRDVWLK
+208 HHTSSITRDIWLN
-221 QEGKF
+221 QNGKF
-226 TKLTD
+226 TKMTT

-237 TPRWAPDGK
+237 TPRWAPDG
-246 SYYYLSE
+246 STYYYLSE
-253 MDGTFNVYR
+253 QDGTFNVYK
-262 NTIGGKPVQ
+262 NSIGGQPTQ
-271 LTRHITNPVRFLTVA
+271 LTRHTNHPVRFLTVA
-286 NNGTLCYGYNGEI
+286 DNGMLCYGYNGEI
-299 YTLREGEEPHRVNI
+299 YTLREGSQPQKVDI
-313 TIAAD
+313 TIHAD
-318 QTEKDLVRQIRSSG
+318 RSEKELIRQIKRDG

-340 SGKEVAFVMHGDV
+340 SGKEIAFVMHGDV
-353 YVTSVEYKTTKQV
+353 YVTSVEYNTTKQI

-377 FAPDGR
+377 FSPDGR
-383 SIVYDSERGG
+383 SIVYDSERNG

-405 DEKLFTYAT
+405 DEKAFAYAT

-428 IQPTYSPD
+428 IQPQYSPD

-447 TLRAVDVKSKVVRTL
+447 TLRAVDVKTKAVRTL
-462 MDGKFI
+462 MDGKYI

-477 YEWSPDSRWLL
+477 FEWSPDSRWLL
-488 SSYIGQ
+488 SSYIGT

-520 YNEGNAK
+520 YNESNGK
-527 WVLGGKAMIFTSD
+527 WVLGGKAMTFESD
-540 RAGFRSHGSW
+540 RAGYRSHGSW
-550 GAEDDV
+550 GAEGDI

-561 DLDAYERFKMTKE
+561 DLDAYEHFTMNKE
-574 EKALADEAAKEKKK
+574 EKVLLEEAEKEKKK
-588 ETADKAKNDKPVK
+588 EQDKEQTASKDKKGNKKN
-601 KSNKK
+601 SK
-606 KKGGAADEK
+606 KKGADDEK
-615 PAVPALQLD
+615 PAVAPLQFD
-624 LENCGDRI
+624 LENCRDRI
-632 ARLTVNSSRL
+632 VRLTVNSSRL
-642 GDMVLSNGGDTL
+642 GDAVLSNGGDTL
-654 YYQAAFEGGMD
+654 YYQAAFEGDMD
-665 LWKHDLRENK
+665 LWMHDLRENK
-675 TEIVL
+675 TEIVM
-680 KDVGYGPMTADKDG
+680 KGVGHGPMKGDKG
-694 KNLFLCTGS
+694 MKNLFVLTS
-703 GIKKIDLAK
+703 KGIKKIDLAK
-712 GKPEAVSFEANFNYR
+712 GKPEAVNFEAPFNYR
-727 PAQEREYIFNH
+727 PYQEREYIFNH
-738 IWQQVQDKFYVEN
+738 IWQQVKDKFYVED
-751 IHGVDWQGYRENYKR
+751 IHGVDWEGYRENYKR

-797 NPEGPT
+797 NPAGPS
-803 LKTAALGLFMDAS
+803 LKTAALGLFLDDS
-816 YQGDGLR
+816 YQGNGLK
-823 VEEVIKRGPFAVKK
+823 VDEVIKRGPFDVKK
-837 TGVTPGCIIEK
+837 TGVTAGCIIEK
-848 IDGNEIRANEDYN
+848 IDGHDILAGEDYN

-869 KPIRVT
+869 KPIRVSIF
-875 VYNPMIKKRFDVNVK
+875 NPKSGKRFDVNVK
-890 AISKGEQTEL
+890 AISKGEQQEL

-919 QLAYVHVKEMDSE
+919 QLAYVHVKSMDSE

-944 KNRNR
+944 RNRNR
-949 KAAIVDE
+949 KAVIVDE

-970 LLGGKQYQEFVPHG
+970 LLDGKQYQEFVPHG

-1036 AVWWETLIDRTLV
+1036 AVWWETLIDSSLI

-1070 LPDVE
+1070 VPDIE

-1089 QLERAIQE
+1089 QLERAVQE

>member
-1 MVFIYLCP
+1 M
-9 KTINQIKNIIM
+9 NIKRLLAVAAALTAII
-20 SFIRKVS
+20 
-27 LIAGLTLALG
+27 GL
-37 VTAQTNPLWMRYSA
+37 TAQTNPLWMRFSA
-51 ISPDGQTI
+51 ISPDGKTI

-67 FTVPAAG
+67 FTVPAQG
-74 GTAHQLTSNAAYDAY
+74 GTAHQLTSNSAYDAY
-89 PVWSPDGGS
+89 PVWSPDGQK

-107 GLDVY
+107 SLDVY
-112 IVGKQGGTPLRLTT
+112 IVGKDGGTPKRLTT
-126 DSGNETPLCFLDNGT
+126 DSGNETPLCFLNDGM
-141 VLFEATNMPSARSI
+141 VLFEAVDMPSAQSI
-155 LFASRSFP
+155 LFADRSFP

-169 ASGGR
+169 ISGGR
-174 ARLFSELPM
+174 ARLFSALPM
-183 QDLSVNAHGDILYH
+183 QDLSINGNGDILYH

-208 HHTSSITRDVWLK
+208 HHTSSITRDIWLNRD
-221 QEGKF
+221 GKF

-237 TPRWAPDGK
+237 TPRWSADGNA
-246 SYYYLSE
+246 YYYLSE
-253 MDGTFNVYR
+253 QDGTFNVYK
-262 NTIGGKPVQ
+262 NTIGGKAVQ
-271 LTRHITNPVRFLTVA
+271 LTHHKNNPVRFLTVA
-286 NNGTLCYGYNGEI
+286 GNGTLCYGYNGEI
-299 YTLREGEEPHRVNI
+299 YTLREGGDPQRVNI

-318 QTEKDLVRQIRSSG
+318 CIEKELVRDIKKNG
-332 ATAISVSP
+332 ATTIKVSP

-353 YVTSVEYKTTKQV
+353 YVTSVDYNTTKQI

-377 FAPDGR
+377 FSPDGR
-383 SIVYDSERGG
+383 SIVYDSERDG

-414 DLVEEQLTN
+414 DLMEEQLTN
-423 TGHTS
+423 TGRTS
-428 IQPTYSPD
+428 LQPAYSPD
-436 GKSVAFLEDRA
+436 GKSVAFLEDRG
-447 TLRAVDVKSKVVRTL
+447 TLRAVDVKSKAVRTL
-462 MDGKFI
+462 MDGKYI

-488 SSYIGQ
+488 SSYIGT

-500 DVALVNAS
+500 DVALVSAS

-540 RAGFRSHGSW
+540 RAGYRSHGSW
-550 GAEDDV
+550 GTEDDI

-561 DLDAYERFKMTKE
+561 DLDAYEHFRMTKE
-574 EKALADEAAKEKKK
+574 EKVLREEAEKEKKK
-588 ETADKAKNDKPVK
+588 EAEKAKNDQTDK
-601 KSNKK
+601 KKKDSKK
-606 KKGGAADEK
+606 KKGASEDK
-615 PAVPALQLD
+615 PAVEPLQFD
-624 LENCGDRI
+624 LENCRDRV

-642 GDMVLSNGGDTL
+642 GDAVLSKGGDTL

-680 KDVGYGPMTADKDG
+680 KDVGRGPMMADKDG
-694 KNLFLCTGS
+694 KNLFLCTGK

-712 GKPEAVSFEANFNYR
+712 GKPEAVNFEANFNYR
-727 PAQEREYIFNH
+727 PQEEREYIFNH
-738 IWQQVQDKFYVEN
+738 IWQQVKDKFYVED
-751 IHGVDWQGYRENYKR
+751 IHGVDWEGYRENYKR

-797 NPEGPT
+797 NPEGPS
-803 LKTAALGLFMDAS
+803 LKTAALGLFLDNS
-816 YQGDGLR
+816 YTGNGLR
-823 VEEVIKRGPFAVKK
+823 VEEVIKRGPFDVKK

-848 IDGNEIRANEDYN
+848 IDGNEIGTDADYN

-875 VYNPMIKKRFDVNVK
+875 VYNPATKKRFDVNIK
-890 AISKGEQTEL
+890 AISKREQQEL

-919 QLAYVHVKEMDSE
+919 RLAYVHVKEMNSE

-949 KAAIVDE
+949 EAVIVDE

-970 LLGGKQYQEFVPHG
+970 LLGGKQYQSFVPHG
-984 KVVGADPFNKWTKPS
+984 QYVGADPFNKWTKPS
-999 CVLVCEDDYSNGHG
+999 CVLMCENDYSNGHG
-1013 FPWVYRELGI
+1013 FPFVYRELGI
-1023 GKLIGTPVAGTMT
+1023 GKLIGTPVPGTMT
-1036 AVWWETLIDRTLV
+1036 AVWWETLIDPTLV

-1058 DMRGNYCENTPL
+1058 DMRGNFCENQPL
-1070 LPDVE
+1070 LPDIE
-1075 VYNTPEDYLTGHDR
+1075 VYNTPEDFLTGHDR
-1089 QLERAIQE
+1089 QLERAVQE